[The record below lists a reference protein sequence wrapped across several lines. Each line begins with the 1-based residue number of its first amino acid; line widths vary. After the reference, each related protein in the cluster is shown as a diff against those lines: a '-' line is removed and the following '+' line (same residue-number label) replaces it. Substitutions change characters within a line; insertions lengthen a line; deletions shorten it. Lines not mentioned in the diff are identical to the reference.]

1 MNLLNIKNILNK
13 KGFLYIKS
21 PVTKLNSLESYLLD
35 ISNQLGKT
43 TPTRGRTLIDELIP
57 TESKEAKI
65 NSLSKIYGKGQQP
78 WHIDTAHW
86 IEPARYIVLACK
98 VVGNNSCPTE
108 IVKWSDIQLSKNES
122 ELFETEPFLIR
133 NGSKSFLSTIINSTR
148 KFIRYD
154 PGCMEP
160 ISSDAKEALNIISQK
175 AEKVKASIYWN
186 VNDILIVDNW
196 SCLHRRSNAQNS
208 ENRIILRSTIKG

>member
-13 KGFLYIKS
+13 QGFLYIKS
-21 PVTKLNSLESYLLD
+21 PAVKRNSLERYLLE
-35 ISNQLGKT
+35 ISNQLGEI
-43 TPTRGRTLIDELIP
+43 TPTRGRTLIDVLIP
-57 TESKEAKI
+57 TEIKEAKI

-78 WHIDTAHW
+78 WHMDTAHW
-86 IEPARYIVLACK
+86 IEPARYVVLACK

-108 IVKWSDIQLSKNES
+108 IAKWSDIKLSKNEF

-133 NGSKSFLSTIINSTR
+133 NGSKSFLSTITNSTR
-148 KFIRYD
+148 KFNRYD

-160 ISSDAKEALNIISQK
+160 ISSDAEEALNIISQK
-175 AEKVKASIYWN
+175 AEKVKVSIDWN

-196 SCLHRRSNAQNS
+196 SCLHRRSDAQNS